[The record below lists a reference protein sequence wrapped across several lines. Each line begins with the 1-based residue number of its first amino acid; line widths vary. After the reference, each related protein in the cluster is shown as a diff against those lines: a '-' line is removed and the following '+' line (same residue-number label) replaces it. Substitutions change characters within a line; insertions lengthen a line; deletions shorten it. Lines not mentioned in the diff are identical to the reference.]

1 MKYLLIIILVS
12 SLVVPNSAFFGAIAA
27 IFGVVS
33 DAISFAQTQVTIN
46 RMNDMLRSFTRDA
59 THLLSNMND
68 LYEKQKQQSDEHFVN
83 IMLELNGINGK
94 FDSLTSQ
101 VTDMNGNILDISI
114 MIQGI
119 DEKINNIA
127 DLVATIDGKMDTFF
141 DQLSDISWQ
150 ITSQTLK
157 LTLEIKFQNFFTL
170 MSRLKRYHEE
180 LEAVVIAYSTNSTE
194 MAYHIDQIITEY
206 RKEYLEYEI
215 VSYLDFEFIGSKS
228 LIDSFIELVTIKETD
243 FYNPIISTPN
253 KIVYDFYMSIF
264 MTVNEGFGLLDLC
277 YRMKQN
283 LTNSKEM
290 P

>member
-1 MKYLLIIILVS
+1 MKYILLMFLVS
-12 SLVVPNSAFFGAIAA
+12 SFIVPNSAFFGAIAA

-33 DAISFAQTQVTIN
+33 DAISFAQTQITIT
-46 RMNDMLRSFTRDA
+46 RMNNMLQSFTRDA

-68 LYEKQKQQSDEHFVN
+68 LYDKQKQQSDEHFVN

-101 VTDMNGNILDISI
+101 VTDMNGNILDISD
-114 MIQGI
+114 MLQGM
-119 DEKINNIA
+119 DDKINNIA
-127 DLVATIDGKMDTFF
+127 DLVVTIDGKMDTFF

-170 MSRLKRYHEE
+170 MSRLKRYHNE
-180 LEAVVIAYSTNSTE
+180 LEAVVVAYSTNATGL
-194 MAYHIDQIITEY
+194 AYHIDQIITEY

-228 LIDSFIELVTIKETD
+228 LIDSFIDLVTIKETD
-243 FYNPIISTPN
+243 FSNPIISTPN

-264 MTVNEGFGLLDLC
+264 MTINEGFGLLDFC

-283 LTNSKEM
+283 LTGSKHS
-290 P
+290 